1 MATQPLPATGQL
13 VTFSVAGDRYAIEAT
28 LVREV
33 IRPPRL
39 TRVPHAPAG
48 LLGLGNLRGAVLPVV
63 SLGALLGKSGT
74 GTGRVIVLEQ
84 ADPVGVMVDEV
95 SAVMQGQEAAI
106 GARGAHAIDLAGMVA
121 ASFGAAGTI
130 PKRVHLGAVSAA
142 ARASVAVDEVGLL
155 AFAVG
160 GQEFA
165 LPLAQIEEVIALPDD
180 ITIIPEA
187 DQLVVGTISRRERLL
202 PLLSLRHLLGMA
214 ATGQQERSRVVVAR
228 IGRGRVGFVVDSI
241 RSLLRVPE
249 SDIDAVPA
257 ILTRGAGEAKIQ
269 AIARL
274 EGGSRLVSVLAAEH
288 LLRGDLT
295 RHLQAAAGQEDD
307 MTATIDGAIEQFL
320 VFRIGEQ
327 DFGLPIG
334 VVDEVTLY
342 PDKLARLP
350 RAPKFVQGVMNL
362 RGAVIPVID
371 QGLRFQGSATAGK
384 RRRVIVVSLGDI
396 KAGFAVDAVAE
407 VLSVPAASLRA
418 APELGT
424 EGTRIF
430 DRVANLAADGR
441 MILIVEPQ
449 ELLDRAERDMLGAMA
464 TDRA

>member
-1 MATQPLPATGQL
+1 M
-13 VTFSVAGDRYAIEAT
+13 TFSVAGDRYAIEAT

-39 TRVPHAPAG
+39 TRVPHGPAG

-63 SLGALLGKSGT
+63 SLGALLGKSGM
-74 GTGRVIVLEQ
+74 GTGRIIVLEQ

-95 SAVMQGQEAAI
+95 SAVMQGQESGAAPD
-106 GARGAHAIDLAGMVA
+106 AHAIDLAEMVA
-121 ASFGAAGTI
+121 ASFGATSAI
-130 PKRVHLGAVSAA
+130 PKRVRLGAVPAT
-142 ARASVAVDEVGLL
+142 ARASIRVDEIGLL
-155 AFAVG
+155 VFTAG

-165 LPLAQIEEVIALPDD
+165 LPLAQIEEVIALPDN
-180 ITIIPEA
+180 IIIIPEA
-187 DQLVVGTISRRERLL
+187 DQVVVGTINRRDRLL
-202 PLLSLRHLLGMA
+202 PLLSLRHLLGMV
-214 ATGQQERSRVVVAR
+214 ATGQHARPRVVVAR
-228 IGRGRVGFVVDSI
+228 IGKSRVGVVVDAI
-241 RSLLRVPE
+241 GSLLRVPE
-249 SDIDAVPA
+249 SAIDAVPA
-257 ILTRGAGEAKIQ
+257 ILTRGGGEAKIQ

-274 EGGSRLVSVLAAEH
+274 EGGRRLVSVLAAEH

-295 RHLQAAAGQEDD
+295 RHLQATAGQEDD
-307 MTATIDGAIEQFL
+307 MTATIDGANERFL

-334 VVDEVTLY
+334 VVDEVTLC
-342 PDKLARLP
+342 PDNLARLP

-371 QGLRFQGSATAGK
+371 QGLRFQSSATAGK

-407 VLSVPAASLRA
+407 VLSVPTTSLRA
-418 APELGT
+418 APELGA
-424 EGTRIF
+424 EGTRVF

-449 ELLDRAERDMLGAMA
+449 ELLDRAERDMLGAMV

>member
-1 MATQPLPATGQL
+1 M
-13 VTFSVAGDRYAIEAT
+13 I
-28 LVREV
+28 
-33 IRPPRL
+33 
-39 TRVPHAPAG
+39 
-48 LLGLGNLRGAVLPVV
+48 
-63 SLGALLGKSGT
+63 
-74 GTGRVIVLEQ
+74 
-84 ADPVGVMVDEV
+84 
-95 SAVMQGQEAAI
+95 
-106 GARGAHAIDLAGMVA
+106 
-121 ASFGAAGTI
+121 ASI
-130 PKRVHLGAVSAA
+130 SIA
-142 ARASVAVDEVGLL
+142 ARD
-155 AFAVG
+155 
-160 GQEFA
+160 
-165 LPLAQIEEVIALPDD
+165 
-180 ITIIPEA
+180 
-187 DQLVVGTISRRERLL
+187 
-202 PLLSLRHLLGMA
+202 
-214 ATGQQERSRVVVAR
+214 
-228 IGRGRVGFVVDSI
+228 
-241 RSLLRVPE
+241 
-249 SDIDAVPA
+249 
-257 ILTRGAGEAKIQ
+257 
-269 AIARL
+269 
-274 EGGSRLVSVLAAEH
+274 SRLVSVLAAEH

-295 RHLQAAAGQEDD
+295 RPLQATAGQEDD